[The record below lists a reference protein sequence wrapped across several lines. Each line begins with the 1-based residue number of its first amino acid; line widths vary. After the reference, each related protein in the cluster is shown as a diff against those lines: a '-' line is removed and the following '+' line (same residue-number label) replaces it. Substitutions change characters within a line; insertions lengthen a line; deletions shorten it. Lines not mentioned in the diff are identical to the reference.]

1 MADKQLTLMAHLMR
15 RAGFGATRD
24 ELENYVAKGYEAT
37 VEELLQ
43 DESATE
49 VLEDEDIIRR
59 YHVDGSC
66 VRRTESAQWYWLYRM
81 IHTKRPLEEKI
92 AVFWHGIFCVG
103 TTKLNQPKVILSQV
117 DMFRRYGMGSFRTLL
132 VQLSRNP
139 AMLFYLDNKD
149 SHKDALNE
157 NYGRE
162 LLELFSLGV
171 GMDGHPNYSE
181 DDVRECSRAFTGWTI
196 RNASYHAA
204 RSSRNSVWPYGRLD
218 WQFEYK
224 DEDHD
229 DGEKTFLGQKGRF
242 NGEDIIDI
250 ICQQPA
256 TARFVCRHLYNFFV
270 ADEPQVPAWQNVPPR
285 DPEAIK
291 TLTDAFISSGYEIR
305 SVLRVLFNSDFFKNA
320 ALAKVKS
327 PVELVAGTA
336 RLGGSYNFP
345 DVAETG
351 LASDMTFMGQMLL
364 DPPSVEGW
372 AHRRGVDHNWKP
384 GGPGE
389 LRVAATGRRR
399 QAGRQVHNRQ
409 DKGPGRPIITR
420 GPGGLVSRSD
430 RAHPRLREY
439 QAGADSPCQSRWRC
453 AIRVRGRKPLRRRE
467 GEGDAAAYR
476 RHPGVPASLI
486 PRKSQRNR
494 RAPVFWARPRRGLK

>member
-43 DESATE
+43 DETATE

-372 AHRRGVDHNWKP
+372 HTGVEWITTGSLVDRVNFASQQLADVDKP
-384 GGPGE
+384 GV
-389 LRVAATGRRR
+389 RS
-399 QAGRQVHNRQ
+399 
-409 DKGPGRPIITR
+409 IIDR
-420 GPGGLVSRSD
+420 IRAQGDRLSPEGLVDSCLDLIGPIPASESTRQELIAHAKVGGDVRFGSEGENRSAAE
-430 RAHPRLREY
+430 RVKEMLQLIVATREY
-439 QAGADSPCQSRWRC
+439 QL
-453 AIRVRGRKPLRRRE
+453 V
-467 GEGDAAAYR
+467 
-476 RHPGVPASLI
+476 
-486 PRKSQRNR
+486 
-494 RAPVFWARPRRGLK
+494 